1 MFVCGD
7 NEWGQTGYQW
17 KRPGGNASSP
27 TFGMSED
34 DDDETGSASAM
45 EISLREFQAPV
56 LLEGSHVPAS
66 VAQVSCG
73 ARHTAALAH
82 SGRLY
87 VYGGEL
93 LPRIGVRSSG
103 LGFRVFRFRFS
114 GLQVFR
120 CGVA

>member
-17 KRPGGNASSP
+17 KRPGRNNSSP

-34 DDDETGSASAM
+34 DDETGAESAM
-45 EISLREFQAPV
+45 EISLRVFQAPV
-56 LLEGSHVPAS
+56 LLEGAHVPAS
-66 VAQVSCG
+66 VAQVACG

-87 VYGGEL
+87 VYGGEVL
-93 LPRIGVRSSG
+93 RRCVA
-103 LGFRVFRFRFS
+103 FV
-114 GLQVFR
+114 
-120 CGVA
+120 CGVEGRRRFTLVCIVCDCSRYCL